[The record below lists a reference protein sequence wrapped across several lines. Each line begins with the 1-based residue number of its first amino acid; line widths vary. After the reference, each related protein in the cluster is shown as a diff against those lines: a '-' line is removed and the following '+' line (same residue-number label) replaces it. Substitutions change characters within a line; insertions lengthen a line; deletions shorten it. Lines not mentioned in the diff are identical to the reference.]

1 MTTGRPVSIGS
12 ISSKLP
18 LVLSYTR
25 LAHDQH
31 KAGGL
36 LGSARLVRGAK
47 FLGRA
52 LVWWRD
58 TTRWLELLETLPLA
72 GIPPVV
78 RKEMAEKIHRP
89 YARLNLGTAGR
100 TALLVSH
107 YSILSAALP
116 GPVLNALVSGA
127 ELPLARLQG
136 RRNPE
141 DRYTIHLT
149 RHRRFHQ
156 QGEAVIVF
164 WDESLKWAL
173 STLCINLRI
182 DADGRRVLFIS
193 GLQGPSQP
201 IGKTEIVHTTR
212 TLDGLRPKRAVLEAT
227 YALAR
232 WLKIDAIV
240 AISKANHMSTGLGRR
255 WRDIR
260 AEYDEFWAE
269 FEAVLQDDGDFRMPD
284 ALPQRDVSDVP
295 AKRRKDWLNRNAR
308 LEAITSDVT
317 AALEAL
323 AAGGALPEAPSAA
336 QPAEDGE
343 PTED

>member
-1 MTTGRPVSIGS
+1 MTTGRPVAVGS
-12 ISSKLP
+12 HSKKFP
-18 LVLSYTR
+18 LVLSYTK

-31 KAGGL
+31 KAGGF
-36 LGSARLVRGAK
+36 LGSAQLVRGAK
-47 FLGRA
+47 FFARS

-58 TTRWLELLETLPLA
+58 TTRWLEMLEALPLA
-72 GIPPVV
+72 GIPPAV

-89 YARLNLGTAGR
+89 YARLALGTAGR
-100 TALLVSH
+100 TALLVGH
-107 YSILSAALP
+107 YTILSAALP
-116 GPVLNALVSGA
+116 GPVLEALVSGEA
-127 ELPLARLQG
+127 LPLARLQG
-136 RRNPE
+136 RRSPD

-164 WDESLKWAL
+164 YDETLQWAL

-182 DADGRRVLFIS
+182 DPDGRRVLFIS

-269 FEAVLQDDGDFRMPD
+269 FEAELHPDGDFRMPL
-284 ALPQRDVSDVP
+284 ALPQRDASEVQ
-295 AKRRKDWLNRNAR
+295 AKRRKEWLARNAR
-308 LEAITSDVT
+308 LEAIAADTA

-323 AAGGALPEAPSAA
+323 AAPVAEPLVEESRGG
-336 QPAEDGE
+336 
-343 PTED
+343 

>member
-1 MTTGRPVSIGS
+1 MVFASIA
-12 ISSKLP
+12 KKFP

-36 LGSARLVRGAK
+36 LGGAQLVRGAK
-47 FLGRA
+47 FLGRS
-52 LVWWRD
+52 LIWWSD

-100 TALLVSH
+100 TALLIGH
-107 YSILSAALP
+107 YTILSAALP
-116 GPVLNALVSGA
+116 GPVLEALVSGTP
-127 ELPLARLQG
+127 LPLARLQG
-136 RRNPE
+136 RRSPD
-141 DRYTIHLT
+141 DRYTIQLT

-156 QGEAVIVF
+156 QGEVVIVLF
-164 WDESLKWAL
+164 DETLDRAL
-173 STLCINLRI
+173 STLCINLRL
-182 DADGRRVLFIS
+182 DPDGRRVLFIS
-193 GLQGPSQP
+193 GLQGPSLP
-201 IGKTEIVHTTR
+201 IGKTEIVHATR
-212 TLDGLRPKRAVLEAT
+212 SLDGLRPKRAVLEAT

-269 FEAVLQDDGDFRMPD
+269 FEPVLLADGDFGLPA
-284 ALPQRDVSDVP
+284 ALPQRNISEVA
-295 AKRRKDWLNRNAR
+295 AKRRKDWINRNAR
-308 LEAITSDVT
+308 LDAITADVT

-323 AAGGALPEAPSAA
+323 AAS
-336 QPAEDGE
+336 
-343 PTED
+343 

>member
-1 MTTGRPVSIGS
+1 MSVGS
-12 ISSKLP
+12 KSSKLP
-18 LVLSYTR
+18 LVLAYTK

-58 TTRWLELLETLPLA
+58 TTRWLEMLEALPLA

-100 TALLVSH
+100 TALLVGH
-107 YSILSAALP
+107 YTMLSEALP
-116 GPVLNALVSGA
+116 GPVLEALVSGA

-136 RRNPE
+136 RRSPD

-156 QGEAVIVF
+156 QGERVIGF
-164 WDESLKWAL
+164 YDESLQRAL
-173 STLCINLRI
+173 STLCINLRLE
-182 DADGRRVLFIS
+182 ADGRRVLFIS
-193 GLQGPSQP
+193 GLQGPSLP
-201 IGKTEIVHTTR
+201 VGKTEIVHATR
-212 TLDGLRPKRAVLEAT
+212 TLDGLRPKRATLEAT

-232 WLKIDAIV
+232 WLKIDTIV

-269 FEAVLQDDGDFRMPD
+269 FEAELQPDGDFRLPL
-284 ALPQRDVSDVP
+284 ALPQRDASEVP
-295 AKRRKDWLNRNAR
+295 AKRRKDWLARNVR
-308 LEAITSDVT
+308 LETLAAEVA
-317 AALEAL
+317 AALDAL
-323 AAGGALPEAPSAA
+323 ATPQAA
-336 QPAEDGE
+336 E
-343 PTED
+343 

>member
-1 MTTGRPVSIGS
+1 MITGRPVSVG
-12 ISSKLP
+12 SKLSRFS
-18 LVLSYTR
+18 LVLRYSK

-31 KAGGL
+31 RAGGL

-47 FLGRA
+47 FFGRA
-52 LVWWRD
+52 LFWWQD
-58 TTRWLELLETLPLA
+58 TTRWLEMLEALPLA
-72 GIPPVV
+72 AIPPVV

-100 TALLVSH
+100 TAMLIGH
-107 YSILSAALP
+107 YTILSATLP
-116 GPVLNALVSGA
+116 GPVLEALVSGA
-127 ELPLARLQG
+127 ELPVARLQG

-156 QGEAVIVF
+156 QGELEVVF
-164 WDESLKWAL
+164 WDEALRCKL

-182 DADGRRVLFIS
+182 NPNGQRVLFIS
-193 GLQGPSQP
+193 GLQGPSLP
-201 IGKTEIVHTTR
+201 IGKTEIVHATR

-232 WLKIDAIV
+232 WLKVDRIV

-260 AEYDEFWAE
+260 AEYDEFWSEFDAE
-269 FEAVLQDDGDFRMPD
+269 LQPDGDFAMPL
-284 ALPQRDVSDVP
+284 ALPQRDASEVP
-295 AKRRKDWLNRNAR
+295 AKRRKDWLARNVR
-308 LEAITSDVT
+308 LEALT
-317 AALEAL
+317 AEVGTALDAL
-323 AAGGALPEAPSAA
+323 AAGSGTVTWIG
-336 QPAEDGE
+336 DGE
-343 PTED
+343 ADEAEPG

>member
-1 MTTGRPVSIGS
+1 MTTGRPVSDRS
-12 ISSKLP
+12 ISRKLS
-18 LVLSYTR
+18 LVLAYTR

-31 KAGGL
+31 KAGGF
-36 LGSARLVRGAK
+36 LGSARMIRGAK

-52 LVWWRD
+52 LVWWQD
-58 TTRWLELLETLPLA
+58 TTRWLERLEALPLA

-89 YARLNLGTAGR
+89 YARLALGTAGR
-100 TALLVSH
+100 TALLLGH
-107 YSILSAALP
+107 YAILSAALP
-116 GPVLNALVSGA
+116 GPALETLVSGVG
-127 ELPLARLQG
+127 LPLARLQG

-141 DRYTIHLT
+141 DRYTILLT

-156 QGEAVIVF
+156 QGELEVVF
-164 WDESLKWAL
+164 YDETLKWKL
-173 STLCINLRI
+173 SVLCINLRLE
-182 DADGRRVLFIS
+182 ADGRRVLFIS
-193 GLQGPSQP
+193 GLQGPSLP
-201 IGKTEIVHTTR
+201 VGKTEIVHATR

-269 FEAVLQDDGDFRMPD
+269 FEAETQPDGDFRMPQ
-284 ALPQRDVSDVP
+284 ALPQRDVSEVQ
-295 AKRRKDWLNRNAR
+295 AKRRKEWLARNAR
-308 LEAITSDVT
+308 LEALAAEVA
-317 AALEAL
+317 AALDAL
-323 AAGGALPEAPSAA
+323 AAGAGDLG
-336 QPAEDGE
+336 DGE
-343 PTED
+343 TLV